1 MANSKRQK
9 SSRPKPSQTFR
20 SGSVRAAVWQN
31 LGENGPFYSA
41 LLTRSFRDAAGNWH
55 TFTTF
60 GERQLTDLMTVATAA
75 RQSMANHPLLQ
86 SK

>member
-41 LLTRSFRDAAGNWH
+41 LLTRSFRDAAGNWR
-55 TFTTF
+55 TSTTF
-60 GERQLTDLMTVATAA
+60 GERQLEDLLIVAGQA
-75 RQSMANHPLLQ
+75 RQWMVDHPLLQ
-86 SK
+86 PN